1 MGLLTRNSEKNGSLV
16 RFSSAKA
23 CSRPNWR
30 RKPLC
35 HSTGDRSGGAWVRE
49 SLGSFFAVVMETTL
63 RRVDFI
69 GLHLVQELPAVGR
82 SAAFLRPLG
91 RRSWNRNRAGIH
103 QRHGR
108 YAYDHHAAALHAYRD
123 TSWSESVLSTMG
135 SSSDMLGQTGF
146 GGGLLIS
153 WAAYQAW
160 SESRVHSRSLIV
172 PRERGTPARGLR
184 DGGKDSE
191 PYDRAGS
198 AAGPRNAGC
207 LPPFA
212 IVAPA

>member
-35 HSTGDRSGGAWVRE
+35 HSMGDRSAGAWVRE

-82 SAAFLRPLG
+82 VSSVLAPLRPTELEPKQG
-91 RRSWNRNRAGIH
+91 WNSPNGTAGTLMTSCCCPSRRQRYIVVGERAI
-103 QRHGR
+103 
-108 YAYDHHAAALHAYRD
+108 DH
-123 TSWSESVLSTMG
+123 G

-172 PRERGTPARGLR
+172 PA
-184 DGGKDSE
+184 
-191 PYDRAGS
+191 
-198 AAGPRNAGC
+198 
-207 LPPFA
+207 
-212 IVAPA
+212 